1 VKIKLAGM
9 FVNNQDKAL
18 KFYTEIL
25 GFVKKKDMSN
35 GQYLWLTLTSPEEQD
50 EPELLL
56 ELNQNPAAKQYQKAI
71 FKQGKPAAMFF
82 VDDIRKEYEK
92 LQRLGV
98 KFTMQPTRVTGSMI
112 TVFNDSCGNLI
123 QINQI
128 D

>member
-1 VKIKLAGM
+1 MKIKLAGI